1 MSSNDADNGGGIE
14 NNGGTLSMGN
24 TIVAGNTGYG
34 SGPDINGS
42 ITTDNG
48 YNLLGTAVNNA
59 TNDPTP
65 GPGDVFNDKP
75 GLAALGNYGGPTQ
88 TLALLAGSPAIG
100 AGNASATVPATDQ
113 RGLPRVVNGSLDIGA
128 FQTQPPTLAFT
139 TLGQTADAGQP
150 TGSIT
155 VELEDLDGNPAPAGS
170 VGYSGNGTTA
180 DTTGGAI

>member
-1 MSSNDADNGGGIE
+1 MTITNSTLSSNTADTVGGAIDNGGTLTLSDATIFNNVAYSSGAGIE
-14 NNGGTLSMGN
+14 NDGGTLSVSNATISGNTAYGSGGGIDNNGGTLALRN
-24 TIVAGNTGYG
+24 TIVAGNTDYG

-65 GPGDVFNDKP
+65 GPGDVFNNKP

-100 AGNASATVPATDQ
+100 AGNASATNC
-113 RGLPRVVNGSLDIGA
+113 R
-128 FQTQPPTLAFT
+128 PPTS
-139 TLGQTADAGQP
+139 AGCR
-150 TGSIT
+150 
-155 VELEDLDGNPAPAGS
+155 AW
-170 VGYSGNGTTA
+170 
-180 DTTGGAI
+180 